1 MKLECVLKGKE
12 IDIPADCAGCQHY
25 DGQCR
30 HEESRKSILRAGR
43 LTEAFGLVG
52 KEREKSAVK
61 Q

>member
-1 MKLECVLKGKE
+1 MNLECVLKGKE
-12 IDIPADCAGCQHY
+12 IDIPADCAGCQYY